1 MNRIKRD
8 YCSKGLH
15 PNWRAWKAAHDMST
29 TQWSYKGSNCV
40 YCGADVTKSSVGS
53 AYNNNNKVFSYKGPS
68 KHRRINYFLNE
79 KLWPSIFRMISNGAV
94 FVRS

>member
-8 YCSKGLH
+8 YCSKGFH
-15 PNWRAWKAAHDMST
+15 PNWRAWKANYNMST
-29 TQWSYKGSNCV
+29 VQWSHEGNTCV
-40 YCGADVTKSSVGS
+40 FCNADVTKSSAGS
-53 AYNNNNKVFSYKGPS
+53 SNNNNKVFSYKGPS